1 MSKIQSKTKRTATPS
16 SKGGRPSYKRDT
28 DRAFEVALFLGT
40 GCKHEAVAYYFGISV
55 NTLKRHY
62 PNEVAMGRE
71 LNEIFWVGSLAAA
84 AKKGSVDAIKFALS
98 RKFGWTEK
106 HTLTVNDGEDGII
119 FSCDKAPARDD
130 DEVGLTNVSEW
141 SDSTSKPN

>member
-1 MSKIQSKTKRTATPS
+1 MSRNQSKTKRAATTS

-40 GCKHEAVAYYFGISV
+40 GCKLEAVAYYFGISV
-55 NTLKRHY
+55 NTLKKHY
-62 PNEVAMGRE
+62 PNDVAMGRE

-119 FSCDKAPARDD
+119 FDCFREPIR
-130 DEVGLTNVSEW
+130 DEVE
-141 SDSTSKPN
+141 SDEQSSGGATHHFERPN